1 MIPNQSHI
9 DHLLANPNLADEFD
23 QKFGQGSAI
32 KILNEVN
39 TKNQEEDG
47 FISNTIQGLKTG
59 LKEGGR
65 ETLETLEK
73 AGDYLQEK
81 IPLPG
86 VALGSDADNGII
98 DILSPEELE
107 QRELQ
112 GEAQPFQNI
121 ANLIPESEPSDS
133 IVESIVGGVTQFA
146 VGWVTGGRL
155 LTPAKTVTKT
165 GAVLKSL
172 GKGATA
178 DFQVFD
184 ENQARFSDFL
194 IDTFPELEDTFL
206 EYLAADPEDTFVE
219 GKFKNVIEGLGLG
232 VATELV
238 FKLARGSKEYFFA
251 RKNGDNAEAEKVIKN
266 RTDEI
271 SEELDNTYERK
282 VELKEVNTTGNVRIK
297 ATDAE
302 IKKLEEFD
310 ESEAGKQI
318 QERIKLYRKGKIT
331 INEIADVPLNFS
343 KIKIKNKE
351 DFIKLTKNVYDNIK
365 QFRDEADEV
374 KTLDEVWDGVDELLL
389 EPDEVLF
396 KSQAL
401 NDSLDNAD
409 ELLTALRVVNLSLEA
424 QLKSDSAARTVGKIT
439 QEQYKQSWNNFL
451 TSLSIRKGIS
461 KKAARV
467 QNTGRLIINGDSKAL
482 DDLAEEFS
490 FRKDEPEVLDYI
502 AKKVAAIKDKDNFSF
517 RKFVNDYLLLGKFRS
532 LDKINNIW
540 INGLLSN
547 PKTHAI
553 NMTSNLMM
561 ALIRPVEQIV
571 GGLASGNLREA
582 RDGISVAAGL
592 IKYQM
597 DSLRAAHVAW
607 KNADAVLDKVSKNKN
622 ELYIEPP
629 KTAVDK
635 VIQSPTRALQ
645 AEDEF
650 FKQINYRA
658 KVYSKVVREAL
669 DKKLSTKKTVDI
681 GRGKKASEFDLYV
694 EKRFNEGFAK
704 DGSALYK
711 DALDYAQENTFTKQL
726 RQGTIGASVQ
736 TAVNNSPLLRQ
747 IMPFVR
753 TPVNIAIAFGQRVPG
768 VSLLSKRFRKEFF
781 SPDPRI
787 KAAARGKQ
795 AIGAAM
801 FTTAW
806 YLYQAGAITGS
817 VDNNRVKNRQKFDTG
832 WRPYSFK
839 FGDTYYSY
847 ERLDPIGMFFGLF
860 ADMADV
866 WDRVSEDERQVL
878 GEANFMALVNQMD
891 VKDGIDLVTGTAF
904 ATAKNLVSKTYV
916 KSLADTLELLNS
928 GNPDRGGAFIRSKLG
943 SFVPS
948 IIPAIINDPYYRE
961 AREYTDTLKNRIGI
975 EGDMSFNAMGEP
987 RLRSQSAAD
996 SLISPMTTTVEV
1008 DDIVSKEFV
1017 RLNQAFGGIGSDI
1030 GLGLNIDLTKFQ
1042 NKQGKNAFVQYNE
1055 ILQSLEVRKALE
1067 DLIKSDRYKKLS
1079 DNYVGD
1085 DMAYKGSKTAVIQKL
1100 LTTYKKRALKK
1111 LLKNESFV
1119 SKDGLSFRDS
1129 YINNKKNN
1137 IRQKR
1142 SKELLP
1148 LY

>member
-1 MIPNQSHI
+1 MTPNQSHI

-23 QKFGQGSAI
+23 EKFGQGAAL
-32 KILNEVN
+32 KILNEN
-39 TKNQEEDG
+39 RAKNQEEDG
-47 FISNTIQGLKTG
+47 FVSNTIQGLKTG
-59 LKEGGR
+59 IKEGTR
-65 ETLETLEK
+65 ETLETIEK
-73 AGDYLQEK
+73 AGDFLQEK

-86 VALGSDADNGII
+86 VALGSDAENGVIEF
-98 DILSPEELE
+98 LSPEELE

-112 GEAQPFQNI
+112 GEAQPFQNL

-133 IVESIVGGVTQFA
+133 AVESIVGGITQFG

-155 LTPAKTVTKT
+155 LTPAKTATKT
-165 GAVLKSL
+165 GAVVKSL
-172 GKGATA
+172 AKGAVA

-194 IDTFPELEDTFL
+194 IDTFPELEDTYL
-206 EYLAADPEDTFVE
+206 EYLAADPEDTFIE

-238 FKLARGSKEYFFA
+238 FKLARGGKEYFFA
-251 RKNGDNAEAEKVIKN
+251 RKKGDNVEAEKVIKN
-266 RTDEI
+266 RQDEI
-271 SEELDNTYERK
+271 AEELDKTYERK
-282 VELKEVNTTGNVRIK
+282 AELKKVNTTGNVRVK
-297 ATDAE
+297 ATDEE

-310 ESEAGKQI
+310 ETQAGLQI
-318 QERIKLYRKGKIT
+318 KERIKLYRQGKISE
-331 INEIADVPLNFS
+331 NEITDVPLNFS
-343 KIKIKNKE
+343 KIKIKNKG
-351 DFIKLTKNVYDNIK
+351 DFVKLTKNVYDNIK
-365 QFRDEADEV
+365 QFRDEADDV
-374 KTLDEVWDGVDELLL
+374 KTLDEVWDGVDQLLL

-401 NDSLDNAD
+401 NDTLDNAD
-409 ELLTALRVVNLSLEA
+409 ELLTALKVVNLSLEA
-424 QLKSDSAARTVGKIT
+424 QLKLDSKLRAVGKIS
-439 QEQYKQSWNNFL
+439 QEQYLQTWNNFL
-451 TSLSIRKGIS
+451 TSLSLRKGIS
-461 KKAARV
+461 KKTARV
-467 QNTGRLIINGDSKAL
+467 QNTGRLIINGDSKAF
-482 DDLAEEFS
+482 DDLAEEYS
-490 FRKDEPEVLDYI
+490 FKKDEPEVLDYI
-502 AKKVAAIKDKDNFSF
+502 AKKINAIGDKDKFTL
-517 RKFVNDYLLLGKFRS
+517 RKFINDYLLLGKFRS
-532 LDKINNIW
+532 LDKINNVW

-553 NMTSNLMM
+553 NITSNIMM
-561 ALIRPVEQIV
+561 ALIKPVEQIV

-582 RDGISVAAGL
+582 RDGVSVAAGL

-597 DSLRAAHVAW
+597 DSFRAAYVALT
-607 KNADAVLDKVSKNKN
+607 NADAVLDKVSKNKN

-629 KTAVDK
+629 KTAIDK
-635 VIQSPTRALQ
+635 VIQTPTRLLQ

-658 KVYSKVVREAL
+658 KVYSNVVREAL
-669 DKKLSTKKTVDI
+669 DKNLSTKKTVDI
-681 GRGKKASEFDLYV
+681 GRGRKASEFDLYV
-694 EKRFNEGFAK
+694 EKRFNEGFGK
-704 DGSALYK
+704 NGEALYK

-726 RQGTIGASVQ
+726 RQGSIGASVQ

-753 TPVNIAIAFGQRVPG
+753 TPVNIAVAFGQRVPG
-768 VSLLSKRFRKEFF
+768 VALLSKRFRKEFN
-781 SPDPRI
+781 SPNPRI

-795 AIGAAM
+795 AMGAAL
-801 FTTAW
+801 FATAW
-806 YLYQAGAITGS
+806 QLYNSGHITGG

-860 ADMADV
+860 ADMGDV
-866 WDRVSEDERQVL
+866 WDRVTEDERQIL
-878 GEANFMALVNQMD
+878 GEANFMALINQLD
-891 VKDGIDLVTGTAF
+891 VKDGIDIGTGTAF
-904 ATAKNLVSKTYV
+904 AVAKNLVSKTYV

-928 GNPDRGGAFIRSKLG
+928 GNPDRGGAFIRNKLG

-948 IIPAIINDPYYRE
+948 IVPAIINDPYYRE
-961 AREYTDTLKNRIGI
+961 ARDFTDTLKNRIGI

-987 RLRSQSAAD
+987 RLRNQSAAD

-1030 GLGLNIDLTKFQ
+1030 GLGLNIDLTKFT
-1042 NKQGKNAFVQYNE
+1042 NKQGKNAFVEYNE

-1067 DLIKSDRYKKLS
+1067 KLITSDRYKKLT

-1085 DMAYKGSKTAVIQKL
+1085 DIAYKGSKTAVIQKL

-1111 LLKNESFV
+1111 LLKNKSFV
-1119 SKDGLSFRDS
+1119 SEDGLSFRDS

-1142 SKELLP
+1142 NKELLP
-1148 LY
+1148 IY